1 MEIQAMASWFSTW
14 LGLGLLGL
22 GLWGF
27 FTGTQDHKVMMF
39 GVNGVLSMVH
49 LLSGALALVGA
60 LAGNR
65 TAKLLCLALGV
76 IFGTLAC
83 ADLLRVTMVSGQL
96 NLNGPDNILHG
107 VIALVCLFVGVASR
121 SD

>member
-1 MEIQAMASWFSTW
+1 MASWFSTW
-14 LGLGLLGL
+14 LGLGLLGF

-27 FTGTQDHKVMMF
+27 FTGAQDHKVLMF
-39 GVNGVLSMVH
+39 GVNGVLNMVH

-76 IFGTLAC
+76 LFGTLAC
-83 ADLLRVTMVSGQL
+83 ADLTGVRLVTDQL

-107 VIALVCLFVGVASR
+107 AIAVVCLFVGVASR